1 MMYRHVTKAANR
13 PTARRRSYQLRLQDR
28 RILSLYVQWNDE
40 ITEWMSRKG
49 IPVTIIS
56 FCLSSLPSTGRRKSR
71 GQVTDPT
78 VTFSRDIHPTR
89 RRHMLL
95 FRAEQAL
102 IYHGAGRVLH
112 VCLSFNLPVTLDTL
126 STSTANVLS
135 RTGYYASQMTSTSEP
150 SSSLHLAP

>member
-1 MMYRHVTKAANR
+1 
-13 PTARRRSYQLRLQDR
+13 
-28 RILSLYVQWNDE
+28 
-40 ITEWMSRKG
+40 MSCKG

-112 VCLSFNLPVTLDTL
+112 DRILCIPDDQHERAVQLFTPRTVMSRNHAARSRSRSRTLRT
-126 STSTANVLS
+126 TSTPDSRPSAEPISGCRCRRVTVILS
-135 RTGYYASQMTSTSEP
+135 ASRRI
-150 SSSLHLAP
+150 